1 MWRQAHFAF
10 PSIERMIVVVAA
22 TMLIGQVAASAQA
35 LPNGVAAGDVTAT
48 SAVLWARGTV
58 VGEVVF
64 SYGTDASNLA
74 AAPTRVAVV
83 ENVTVPV
90 KVDVSDLSPGTQ
102 YYYRA
107 VDAAGASA
115 TGRFR
120 TPRVNGRGG
129 LRLGVSGDW
138 RGDLAPYPAVVNVPD
153 RDLDFFIALGDTI
166 YADVSSP
173 AVPASQARTLAEFLA
188 KHNEVYSERHGLNA
202 LADLRGSTAIL
213 AMIDDHEVTND
224 FAGGAQRR
232 PDGRFSGDVDYIHET
247 ELFQTALRAFHEYN
261 PIREELYGETGDART
276 AGKMKLYRR
285 RDYGEDAA
293 VFLLDTRTYRDA
305 PLPTVWPS
313 ASQAAIDE
321 FLMRSFDTGRTILGA
336 VQLEE
341 LKADLLDAQTR
352 GATWKFVIV
361 PEPIQ
366 NLGPFA
372 ASDRFE
378 GYVHERTELLR
389 FVMVNGIDNVV
400 FVAADIHGTFINNL
414 MYQEQFGGPQIPTGA
429 FEVTTGAVA
438 YAPPFGPT
446 VVAFVTPETLGPAA
460 VFIQLV
466 YNLSDRVGR
475 DGLVEF
481 SSRVLLERFG
491 LPIAGFDGSPIAARR
506 LIGGPVAVHTYGW
519 TEFEINAQTQ
529 CLGITTWGVDWYGPA
544 DLLLDAA
551 GVARRRPRIV
561 SQYVVAPAGSP
572 AGLCDAP
579 TARQPGIDLCGC
591 GLGGVF
597 GFGWLGM
604 WTGRRRRL
612 RRRAIHRACREGT
625 AGFRRLSLAS

>member
-1 MWRQAHFAF
+1 MRRQACSAF
-10 PSIERMIVVVAA
+10 PLIVRIIAVHCFAA
-22 TMLIGQVAASAQA
+22 LAGPMAVSAQM

-48 SAVLWARGTV
+48 SAVLWSRGTV
-58 VGEVVF
+58 VGDVVF
-64 SYGTDASNLA
+64 SYGTDAANLA
-74 AAPTRVAVV
+74 AAPTRIALV
-83 ENVTVPV
+83 EDVNVPV
-90 KVDVSDLSPGTQ
+90 KVAITDLSPGTE
-102 YYYRA
+102 YHYRA
-107 VDAAGASA
+107 VDSAGASA

-120 TPRVNGRGG
+120 TPRVNGRAG
-129 LRLGVSGDW
+129 LRFGVSGDW
-138 RGDLAPYPAVVNVPD
+138 RGDLAPYPAVVNTPD

-173 AVPASQARTLAEFLA
+173 AVPVSQARTLSEFRA

-202 LADLRGSTAIL
+202 LAGLRGSTAIL
-213 AMIDDHEVTND
+213 AMIDDHEVAND
-224 FAGGAQRR
+224 FAGGA
-232 PDGRFSGDVDYIHET
+232 PPISDGRFSGDVDYIHET

-261 PIREELYGETGDART
+261 PIREELYGETGDTRT
-276 AGKMKLYRR
+276 SGKMKLYRR

-321 FLMRSFDTGRTILGA
+321 FLMRSFDAGRTMLGA
-336 VQLEE
+336 AQLEE
-341 LKADLLDAQTR
+341 LKADLLDAQAR
-352 GATWKFVIV
+352 GVTWKFVAV

-389 FVMVNGIDNVV
+389 FITVNGIDNVV

-414 MYQEQFGGPQIPTGA
+414 VYQEQFGGLQIQTTA
-429 FEVTTGAVA
+429 FEVTTGSVA

-446 VVAFVTPETLGPAA
+446 VVAFVTPDTLGPAA
-460 VFIQLV
+460 VLVQLI
-466 YNLSDRVGR
+466 YGLSDRAGR

-481 SSRVLLERFG
+481 SSRILLERFD

-529 CLGITTWGVDWYGPA
+529 CLGVTTWGVDWYGPA
-544 DLLLDAA
+544 ELLLNAA
-551 GVARRRPRIV
+551 GVALRRPRIV

-572 AGLCDAP
+572 SGVCDAP
-579 TARQPGIDLCGC
+579 TARQPGLDLCGC
-591 GLGGVF
+591 GLGGIL
-597 GFGWLGM
+597 GFGLLGM
-604 WTGRRRRL
+604 WTGRRARGRL
-612 RRRAIHRACREGT
+612 IGL
-625 AGFRRLSLAS
+625 AGRGSKR